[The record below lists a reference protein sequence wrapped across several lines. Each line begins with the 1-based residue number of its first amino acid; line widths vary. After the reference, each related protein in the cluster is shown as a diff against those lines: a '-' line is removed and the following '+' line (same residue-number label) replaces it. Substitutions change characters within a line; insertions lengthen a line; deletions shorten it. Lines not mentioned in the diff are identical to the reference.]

1 VVLSFDVLIRGGTV
15 YDGTG
20 APGRRADVAIRG
32 DRIAEVGVLDA
43 AMATR
48 VVDATGL
55 AVTPGFIDTHTHSDM
70 ACFLGAEHLALK
82 AATVRQGVTTEVCG
96 NCGSTP
102 FPMLEERR
110 SELARSKAIFAAD
123 EGPWHNLAE
132 YREAVRAR
140 GLHANLAPLLGHGSL
155 RAGVMGMDDRP
166 PRDDELRA
174 MTRLAEEAFEQGAFG
189 ISSGLIYAPGV
200 FARTEELIALCQ
212 AVARHRRPYTT
223 HMRNESDLVGDSVR
237 EALRIGAEGGVPVH
251 ISHHK
256 VAGRRNWGRTAE
268 TLEIVRAA
276 RAAGGDVSLD
286 VYPYTAGSTMLA
298 AVVPPWALDGGFDA
312 MRERLRDRVI
322 RERVERDM
330 ASGLPGWENL
340 SELAG
345 WAGIVISSC
354 PSHPDYEGRRVVELA
369 DVSGRSPADLVFDLL
384 VEDAQRTLMILHV
397 MDDADVRNVLGFEG
411 AMVGS
416 DGIPVPGKPH
426 PRCAGTFA
434 RVLGHYRRDAGLLD
448 LAGWVHKATGLA
460 AGRFGLA
467 GRGYVQAG
475 KVADLAVF
483 DPATIADQATYEDPL
498 LPPLGVHEVIVNGR
512 AVVSGGQLTGALPG
526 RVLEASPS

>member
-1 VVLSFDVLIRGGTV
+1 MAFDLLIRTGTV

-20 APGRRADVAIRG
+20 GPGRRADVGIRD
-32 DRIAEVGVLDA
+32 DRIAEVGDLAQATA
-43 AMATR
+43 AR
-48 VVDATGL
+48 ELDATGL

-70 ACFLGAEHLALK
+70 ACFLGAEHVALK

-110 SELARSKAIFAAD
+110 GELARSKAIFAAV

-132 YREAVRAR
+132 YRDAVRAH

-166 PRDDELRA
+166 PRDEELKS
-174 MTRLAEEAFEQGAFG
+174 MIRLAEEAFEQGAFG

-200 FARTEELIALCQ
+200 YARTEELVAICR

-223 HMRNESDLVGDSVR
+223 HMRNESDLVADSMR
-237 EALRIGAEGGVPVH
+237 EAMRIGGEGGVPVH

-256 VAGRRNWGRTAE
+256 VAGRRNWGRTTE
-268 TLEIVRAA
+268 TLEMVRAA
-276 RAAGGDVSLD
+276 RAAGSDVSLD

-298 AVVPPWALDGGFDA
+298 ATLPPWALDGGFDA
-312 MRERLRDRVI
+312 MRDRLRDRAV
-322 RERVERDM
+322 RERVVRDM
-330 ASGLPGWENL
+330 ESGLPGWENL

-345 WAGIVISSC
+345 WAGIAISSC

-369 DVSGRSPADLVFDLL
+369 EMAGRSPADLVFDLL

-397 MDDADVRNVLGFEG
+397 MDDGDVRNVLGFEA

-426 PRCAGTFA
+426 PRWAGTFP
-434 RVLGHYRRDAGLLD
+434 RVLGHYRRDVGLLD
-448 LAGWVHKATGLA
+448 LAGWVRKATGLA
-460 AGRFGLA
+460 ADRFGLA
-467 GRGYVQAG
+467 DRGYVEAG
-475 KVADLAVF
+475 KIADLAVF
-483 DPATIADQATYEDPL
+483 DAATIADRATYEDPL
-498 LPPLGVHEVIVNGR
+498 LPPVGVHEVIVNGR
-512 AVVSGGQLTGALPG
+512 AVVSGGELTGALPG
-526 RVLEASPS
+526 RVLEAG